1 MREMYLIYEITTCK
15 AANKKAVEIQEW
27 AKRHNGVLFIDKEK
41 LTSFEDRLRKFV
53 WYMNIDYPRT
63 KGLTV
68 KKCNNDIEG
77 KTHLYVHEANNTD
90 KVTCIIKIR
99 QVERTSGQ
107 VHIHLSD
114 EQLSIVRDLLGEKI
128 ETLEYENPGMSE
140 VGKEYLDIINI
151 IQDFVGYPT
160 FDNLDTFKKN
170 TSGLWSEIK
179 LEEK

>member
-1 MREMYLIYEITTCK
+1 MRDMYLIYGITTYK
-15 AANKKAVEIQEW
+15 AANQKAVEIQEW
-27 AKRHNGVLFIDKEK
+27 AKRHNGVLFTDKEK

-53 WYMNIDYPRT
+53 RYMNIDYPRT

-68 KKCNNDIEG
+68 EKYDNDKEG
-77 KTHLYVHEANNTD
+77 KTLLYVHEANNTD

-107 VHIHLSD
+107 VHVHFSD

-128 ETLEYENPGMSE
+128 ESFEYENPGMSE

-151 IQDFVGYPT
+151 IQDYQGYPT
-160 FDNLDTFKKN
+160 FDSLETLKKN

-179 LEEK
+179 I